1 MPIPYFPS
9 SKRRPHLWRIRAEGY
24 RDLLLSKRW
33 TMCGAYAAKNI
44 RRRTVM
50 VTIVEEHDDY
60 YLCRFQLKDDFWAD
74 ITTEFREREASQLQ
88 SSFKVVQ
95 GIATET
101 KDSNAMDSEL
111 TEGDEAIGCG
121 FGWMVG
127 TSSDMERAWANIAD
141 YLDDEGEI
149 LADRILQRKATGLL
163 LDRDRHE
170 RLSLQVENCLEKLRS
185 AVPDTEYIDP
195 VLDYEA
201 GVLWVDLYPE
211 DFNTIIGEAY
221 KNSNGDPRFGN
232 PDFNALADRLELWR
246 ADSSSEEGLVL
257 RVRAYFS
264 VTHAIAALEQLP
276 GVMSAGVYD
285 EGMEDEPD
293 IAMAPAGTDAYAV
306 VVRGAYNKRTF
317 KRTSRRYRFFLV
329 SDAGVTQMSAQEAS
343 RSQSF
348 RDAVVDRPWR
358 RRLRWPGQCA
368 RSWNTN
374 AGRR

>member
-9 SKRRPHLWRIRAEGY
+9 SGRRPHLWRIRAEGF

-33 TMCGAYAAKNI
+33 TMCGAYAAKDI

-50 VTIVEEHDDY
+50 VTTVEEHDDY

-74 ITTEFREREASQLQ
+74 ITAEFREREASQLQ

-101 KDSNAMDSEL
+101 KDSNALDSEL
-111 TEGDEAIGCG
+111 TEGEEAIGCG

-127 TSSDMERAWANIAD
+127 TSFDMLRAWAKIAD

-149 LADRILQRKATGLL
+149 LADRILQRKATGLF

-170 RLSLQVENCLEKLRS
+170 RLALQLENCLEKLRS
-185 AVPDTEYIDP
+185 AVPDTGYIDP

-201 GVLWVDLYPE
+201 GVLWIELYPK
-211 DFNTIIGEAY
+211 DMNTLLGEAY
-221 KNSNGDPRFGN
+221 KNGNGDPRFGN
-232 PDFNALADRLELWR
+232 PDFNALADQLELWR
-246 ADSSSEEGLVL
+246 ADYVGDEILEL
-257 RVRAYFS
+257 RFRAYFS

-276 GVMSAGVYD
+276 GVMYAGVSD
-285 EGMEDEPD
+285 ESMEDQPD
-293 IAMAPAGTDAYAV
+293 IAVAPAGTDAYTV

-348 RDAVVDRPWR
+348 RDAVADRPWR
-358 RRLRWPGQCA
+358 RKLRWPA
-368 RSWNTN
+368 RLTQEK
-374 AGRR
+374 

>member
-1 MPIPYFPS
+1 MPIPYFS
-9 SKRRPHLWRIRAEGY
+9 SSGRRPHLWRIRAEGY

-44 RRRTVM
+44 CRRTVM
-50 VTIVEEHDDY
+50 VTTVEEHDDY

-74 ITTEFREREASQLQ
+74 ITAEFREREASQLR
-88 SSFKVVQ
+88 SAFKVVQ

-101 KDSNAMDSEL
+101 TDSNAMDSEL
-111 TEGDEAIGCG
+111 TEGDEAIGVG
-121 FGWMVG
+121 FGWFFD
-127 TSSDMERAWANIAD
+127 SPFERERALANNAD
-141 YLDDEGEI
+141 YLNDEGEI
-149 LADRILQRKATGLL
+149 LANRILQRKATGLL
-163 LDRDRHE
+163 MDRDRHE
-170 RLSLQVENCLEKLRS
+170 RLALQVESCLEKLRS
-185 AVPDTEYIDP
+185 AIPDTEYIDP

-201 GVLWVDLYPE
+201 GVLWAELYPE
-211 DFNTIIGEAY
+211 DMETFIGEAY
-221 KNSNGDPRFGN
+221 KNRNGDPRIGN

-246 ADSSSEEGLVL
+246 ADYIGEASLEL
-257 RVRAYFS
+257 RFRAYFS

-306 VVRGAYNKRTF
+306 VVRGAYNERTF
-317 KRTSRRYRFFLV
+317 KKTSRRYRFFLV
-329 SDAGVTQMSAQEAS
+329 SEAGVTQMSAQEAS

-358 RRLRWPGQCA
+358 RRLRWPA
-368 RSWNTN
+368 RLT
-374 AGRR
+374 REK